1 MTRIVD
7 RHVHLLVANDV
18 EVVLA
23 EIGGDDARHERLD
36 FSDRLAFEPRIDR
49 HRARRHAGP
58 APDHEHRSRLRR
70 DERREMAEHALQPHV
85 LRLARR
91 LHLSGVVIV
100 QHAIRQARHRDRRV
114 PSFADV
120 DVLGLA
126 HARRRVAPVRDEH
139 ARHRMHRAREERR
152 AAGGDHERHERE
164 PRFVPVRAGVDRL
177 QRQQRRHR

>member
-1 MTRIVD
+1 MLFHELEEFARVQHRRAFHPRVQRIGGDGVELLPRRQDEVTRIVD

-91 LHLSGVVIV
+91 LHLAGVVIV
-100 QHAIRQARHRDRRV
+100 AHAARQLRDGHRRV
-114 PSFADV
+114 EAFA
-120 DVLGLA
+120 
-126 HARRRVAPVRDEH
+126 
-139 ARHRMHRAREERR
+139 
-152 AAGGDHERHERE
+152 
-164 PRFVPVRAGVDRL
+164 
-177 QRQQRRHR
+177 